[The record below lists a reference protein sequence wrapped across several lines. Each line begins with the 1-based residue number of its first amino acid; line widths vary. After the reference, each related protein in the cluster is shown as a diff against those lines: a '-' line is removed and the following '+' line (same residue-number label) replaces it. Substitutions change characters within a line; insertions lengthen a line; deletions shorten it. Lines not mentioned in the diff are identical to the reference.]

1 MCFLKITHK
10 NLRPETEG
18 RTDKV
23 ISGKK
28 MMKYFLLFFLS
39 SLLLISCGKGITPSN
54 RSKVNFGAEWIFTKD
69 STSLNWEKVTLPH
82 AAQIEPLV
90 VNNQWQGDCWYQK
103 KFDQPKTDNKVFLYF
118 EGVMHEAWIW
128 VNGELIT
135 HHQGGYLPF
144 TVDITNIVLPHDNT
158 VIVKVNN
165 QDNPQIPPGKTLK
178 TLDFNYYGGIYRN
191 VYLLQTNKT
200 YITDAVH
207 ANKVNSGGILV
218 NFNAIA
224 KEKASGLV
232 KIHVKNEED
241 KSKKV
246 KASITFKNDSETIS
260 FTTNEISME
269 PNSNA
274 SLSQNIEIFNPKLW
288 GILNPNLYEVE
299 VRLIADSKTI
309 DSQTIKTGIRK
320 AELRADG
327 FYLNEEKVF
336 INGTN
341 RHQEYPYIG
350 YALSDEAN
358 YRDAVKIKNAGFDF
372 VRLSHYPH
380 AESFMKACDELGL
393 LVMNCISGWQFSGD
407 EKFIENSYQEIR
419 DLARRDRNH
428 PSVIFWEVS
437 LNESDMKEPYMKKAN
452 EILRAELPYA
462 NIYTAGW
469 IDNPNYDLYIPARQH
484 GKAPEYWNNYEKENR
499 KIFIAEYGDWEYYA
513 QNAGFN
519 QTSYANLKEEE
530 RTSRQL
536 RAFGEKRL
544 LQQAFNYQEAFNS
557 NMKGKHTIGQANWLM
572 FDYNRGYAD
581 DIESSGISDIFRI
594 PKFAFYFYQSQR
606 SPNLKLN
613 EKLVSGPMV
622 HIASYWNEKSPLNL
636 TIFSNCDEVA
646 LYLNDELIA
655 KQKPTDSAFSNEL
668 PHPPF
673 VFSMP
678 KFEKGTLRA
687 EGFSNGKKVAE
698 HSVKSAN
705 EASKIS
711 LSHDVS
717 TVKINTDLPDVLFV
731 YATITDENGTTVS
744 EATNWVEFSLEGE
757 NAELIGQN
765 PMRAEAGI
773 ATILVKT
780 KNFKKPITIKAKSS
794 GLKETSIEIK

>member
-1 MCFLKITHK
+1 
-10 NLRPETEG
+10 
-18 RTDKV
+18 
-23 ISGKK
+23 
-28 MMKYFLLFFLS
+28 MKHYILFFLT
-39 SLLLISCGKGITPSN
+39 SLLFISCGKETTSN
-54 RSKVNFGAEWIFTKD
+54 RTKVNFGSDWTFTKD
-69 STSLNWEKVTLPH
+69 STSLNWKKVTLPH
-82 AAQIEPLV
+82 TAQIEPLV
-90 VNNQWQGDCWYQK
+90 VNDQWQGDCWYQK
-103 KFDQPKTDNKVFLYF
+103 KFDHPKTDNKVFLYF
-118 EGVMHEAWIW
+118 EGVMHEAWVW
-128 VNGELIT
+128 VNGELMT

-144 TVDITNIVLPHDNT
+144 TVDITDIVLPHDNT
-158 VIVKVNN
+158 IIVKVNN
-165 QDNPQIPPGKTLK
+165 QDNPQIPPGKTIK

-191 VYLLQTNKT
+191 IYLLQTNKT

-218 NFNAIA
+218 NFNTIA
-224 KEKASGLV
+224 KEKANGIV
-232 KIHVKNEED
+232 KIHVKNED
-241 KSKKV
+241 TKSKKV
-246 KASITFKNDSETIS
+246 KASITFKNGSETIS
-260 FTTNEISME
+260 FTTKEVTME

-274 SLSQNIEIFNPKLW
+274 SLSQSVEILNPKLW
-288 GILNPNLYEVE
+288 GIENPNLYEVE
-299 VRLIADSKTI
+299 VNLIADSKTI
-309 DSQTIKTGIRK
+309 DSQTIQTGIRK
-320 AELRADG
+320 AELKADG
-327 FYLNEEKVF
+327 FYLNDEKLF

-372 VRLSHYPH
+372 VRMSHYPQT
-380 AESFMKACDELGL
+380 ESFMKACDELGL
-393 LVMNCISGWQFSGD
+393 LVMNCISGWQFLGD

-428 PSVIFWEVS
+428 PSVVFWEVS

-530 RTSRQL
+530 RTSRQF

-557 NMKGKHTIGQANWLM
+557 NLKGKHTIGQANWLM

-622 HIASYWNEKSPLNL
+622 HIASYWNEKSPLNV
-636 TIFSNCDEVA
+636 TVFSNCDEVA
-646 LYLNDELIA
+646 LYLNDKLIA
-655 KQKPTDSAFSNEL
+655 KQKPTVAAFSNEL

-673 VFSMP
+673 VFSIP

-687 EGFSNGKKVAE
+687 EGFSNGKKITE

-717 TVKINTDLPDVLFV
+717 TVKINTDLPDVTFV

-765 PMRAEAGI
+765 PIQAEAGI

>member
-1 MCFLKITHK
+1 
-10 NLRPETEG
+10 
-18 RTDKV
+18 
-23 ISGKK
+23 
-28 MMKYFLLFFLS
+28 MKHYILFFLT
-39 SLLLISCGKGITPSN
+39 SLLFISCGKETTSN
-54 RSKVNFGAEWIFTKD
+54 RTKVNFGSDWTFTKD
-69 STSLNWEKVTLPH
+69 STSLNWKKITLPH
-82 AAQIEPLV
+82 TAQIEPLV
-90 VNNQWQGDCWYQK
+90 VNEQWQGNCWYQK
-103 KFDQPKTDNKVFLYF
+103 KIDHPKTDNKVFLYF
-118 EGVMHEAWIW
+118 EGVMHEAWVW
-128 VNGELIT
+128 VNGELMT

-144 TVDITNIVLPHDNT
+144 TVDITDIVLPYDNII
-158 VIVKVNN
+158 IVKVNN
-165 QDNPQIPPGKTLK
+165 QDNLQIPPGKTLK

-218 NFNAIA
+218 NFNTIA
-224 KEKASGLV
+224 KEKANGIV
-232 KIHVKNEED
+232 KIHVKNEEN

-246 KASITFKNDSETIS
+246 KASITFKNGSETIS
-260 FTTNEISME
+260 FTTKEVTME

-274 SLSQNIEIFNPKLW
+274 SLSQSVEILNPKLW
-288 GILNPNLYEVE
+288 GIENPNLYEVE
-299 VRLIADSKTI
+299 VNLIADSKTI
-309 DSQTIKTGIRK
+309 DSQTIQTGIRK
-320 AELRADG
+320 AELKADG
-327 FYLNEEKVF
+327 FYLNDEKLF

-372 VRLSHYPH
+372 VRMSHYPQT
-380 AESFMKACDELGL
+380 ESFMKACDELGL
-393 LVMNCISGWQFSGD
+393 LVMNCISGWQFTGD

-428 PSVIFWEVS
+428 PSVVFWEVS

-530 RTSRQL
+530 RTSRQF

-557 NMKGKHTIGQANWLM
+557 NLKGKHTIGQANWLM

-622 HIASYWNEKSPLNL
+622 HIASYWNEKSPLNV

-655 KQKPTDSAFSNEL
+655 KQKPTVSAFSNEL

-673 VFSMP
+673 IFSIP

-687 EGFSNGKKVAE
+687 EGLSNGKKVTE

-705 EASKIS
+705 EAAKIS
-711 LSHDVS
+711 LSYDES
-717 TVKINTDLPDVLFV
+717 TVKINPDFPDVIFV
-731 YATITDENGTTVS
+731 YATITNENGTTVS
-744 EATNWVEFSLEGE
+744 EATNWVKFSLEGE

-765 PMRAEAGI
+765 PIQAEAGI

>member
-1 MCFLKITHK
+1 
-10 NLRPETEG
+10 
-18 RTDKV
+18 
-23 ISGKK
+23 
-28 MMKYFLLFFLS
+28 MKHFILLFLT
-39 SLLLISCGKGITPSN
+39 SLLLVSCGKETAIN
-54 RSKVNFGAEWIFTKD
+54 RTKVNFGSEWTFTKD

-82 AAQIEPLV
+82 SAQIEPLV

-103 KFDQPKTDNKVFLYF
+103 KFDHPKTDNKVFLYF
-118 EGVMHEAWIW
+118 EGVMHEAWVW
-128 VNGELIT
+128 VNGELMT

-144 TVDITNIVLPHDNT
+144 TVDITDIVLPHDNT
-158 VIVKVNN
+158 IIVKVNN

-218 NFNAIA
+218 NFNTIT

-241 KSKKV
+241 QSKKV
-246 KASITFKNDSETIS
+246 KASITFKNGSETIS
-260 FTTNEISME
+260 FTTNEVTME

-274 SLSQNIEIFNPKLW
+274 SLSQSVEILNPKLW
-288 GILNPNLYEVE
+288 GIENPNLYEVE
-299 VRLIADSKTI
+299 VNLIADSKTI
-309 DSQTIKTGIRK
+309 DSQTIQTGIRK
-320 AELRADG
+320 AELKADG
-327 FYLNEEKVF
+327 FYLNDEKLF

-372 VRLSHYPH
+372 VRMSHYPQT
-380 AESFMKACDELGL
+380 ESFMKACDELGL

-428 PSVIFWEVS
+428 PSVVFWEVS

-484 GKAPEYWNNYEKENR
+484 AKAQDYWNNYEKENR

-513 QNAGFN
+513 QNAGLN

-557 NMKGKHTIGQANWLM
+557 NLKGKHTIGQANWLM

-622 HIASYWNEKSPLNL
+622 HIASYWNEKSPLNV
-636 TIFSNCDEVA
+636 TVFSNCDEVA
-646 LYLNDELIA
+646 LYLNDKLIT
-655 KQKPTDSAFSNEL
+655 KQKPTVSAFSNEL
-668 PHPPF
+668 PHSPF
-673 VFSMP
+673 VFSIP

-687 EGFSNGKKVAE
+687 EGYSNGKKVAE

-711 LSHDVS
+711 LSYDES
-717 TVKINTDLPDVLFV
+717 TVKINPDFPDVIFV
-731 YATITDENGTTVS
+731 YAAITDENGTTIS

-765 PMRAEAGI
+765 PMQAEAGI
-773 ATILVKT
+773 ATILLKT

>member
-1 MCFLKITHK
+1 
-10 NLRPETEG
+10 
-18 RTDKV
+18 
-23 ISGKK
+23 
-28 MMKYFLLFFLS
+28 MKHYILLFLT
-39 SLLLISCGKGITPSN
+39 SLLFISCGKETTSN
-54 RSKVNFGAEWIFTKD
+54 RTKVNFGSDWTFTKD
-69 STSLNWEKVTLPH
+69 STALNWEKVQLPH
-82 AAQIEPLV
+82 TAQVEPLI

-103 KFDQPKTDNKVFLYF
+103 KFDHPKTDDKVFLYF
-118 EGVMHEAWIW
+118 EGVMHEAWVW
-128 VNGELIT
+128 VNGELMT

-144 TVDITNIVLPHDNT
+144 TVDITDIVLPHDNT
-158 VIVKVNN
+158 IIIKVNN

-191 VYLLQTNKT
+191 VYLIQTNKT

-218 NFNAIA
+218 NFNTIA
-224 KEKASGLV
+224 KEKASGSV
-232 KIHVKNEED
+232 KIHVKNEGD

-246 KASITFKNDSETIS
+246 KASITFKNGSEAIS
-260 FTTNEISME
+260 FTTNEVTME

-274 SLSQNIEIFNPKLW
+274 SLSQSVEILNPKLW
-288 GILNPNLYEVE
+288 GIENPNLYEVE
-299 VRLIADSKTI
+299 VHLIADSKTI
-309 DSQTIKTGIRK
+309 DSQTIQTGIRK
-320 AELRADG
+320 AELKADG
-327 FYLNEEKVF
+327 FYLNDEKVF

-372 VRLSHYPH
+372 VRMSHYPQT
-380 AESFMKACDELGL
+380 ESFMKACDELGL
-393 LVMNCISGWQFSGD
+393 LVMNCISGWQFMGD

-428 PSVIFWEVS
+428 PSVVFWEVS

-452 EILRAELPYA
+452 EILRGELPYA

-519 QTSYANLKEEE
+519 QTSYSNLKEEE

-557 NMKGKHTIGQANWLM
+557 NLKGKHTIGQANWLM

-594 PKFAFYFYQSQR
+594 PKFAHYFYQSQR
-606 SPNLKLN
+606 SPKVKLN
-613 EKLVSGPMV
+613 QKLVSGPV
-622 HIASYWNEKSPLNL
+622 IHIASYWNEKSPLDV
-636 TIFSNCDEVA
+636 TVFSNCEEVA
-646 LYLNDELIA
+646 FYVNDILISR
-655 KQKPTDSAFSNEL
+655 QKPTISPFSNEL

-673 VFSMP
+673 VFSIP

-687 EGFSNGKKVAE
+687 EGFINGKKVAE
-698 HSVKSAN
+698 HSVESAN
-705 EASKIS
+705 EPSKIVVS
-711 LSHDVS
+711 YDES
-717 TVKINTDLPDVLFV
+717 TVKINPDFPDVVFV
-731 YATITDENGTTVS
+731 YATITDANGNLVSDATTEITFS
-744 EATNWVEFSLEGE
+744 IEGTDVELV
-757 NAELIGQN
+757 GQN
-765 PMRAEAGI
+765 PFPAEAGM
-773 ATILVKT
+773 ATILVRT
-780 KNFKKPITIKAKSS
+780 TTFKKAIKIKATAK
-794 GLKETSIEIK
+794 GLKEATLELKP

>member
-1 MCFLKITHK
+1 
-10 NLRPETEG
+10 
-18 RTDKV
+18 
-23 ISGKK
+23 
-28 MMKYFLLFFLS
+28 MKYYLLFFLFS
-39 SLLLISCGKGITPSN
+39 SLLISCGKRIAPSN

-82 AAQIEPLV
+82 AAQLEPLV
-90 VNNQWQGDCWYQK
+90 VNNQWQGNCWYQK
-103 KFDQPKTDNKVFLYF
+103 TFDKPQTDDKVFLYF
-118 EGVMHEAWIW
+118 EGVMHEAWVW
-128 VNGELIT
+128 VNGELMT

-144 TVDITNIVLPHDNT
+144 TVDITDIVLPNDNT

-191 VYLLQTNKT
+191 IYLLQTNKT

-218 NFNAIA
+218 NFNTIT
-224 KEKASGLV
+224 KEKARGLV

-241 KSKKV
+241 QSKKV
-246 KASITFKNDSETIS
+246 KASITFKNDSKTIS
-260 FTTNEISME
+260 FTTNEVTME

-274 SLSQNIEIFNPKLW
+274 SLSQSIEILNPKLW
-288 GILNPNLYEVE
+288 GIENPNLYNVE
-299 VRLIADSKTI
+299 VRLIADLKTI
-309 DSQTIKTGIRK
+309 DSQTIQTGIRK

-327 FYLNEEKVF
+327 FYLNDEKVF

-350 YALSDEAN
+350 YALSNEAN
-358 YRDAVKIKNAGFDF
+358 YRDALKIKNAGFDF
-372 VRLSHYPH
+372 VRMSHYPQT
-380 AESFMKACDELGL
+380 ESFMKACDELGL

-557 NMKGKHTIGQANWLM
+557 NLKGKHTIGQANWLM

-622 HIASYWNEKSPLNL
+622 HIASYWNEKSPLNV
-636 TIFSNCDEVA
+636 TVFSNCDEVA
-646 LYLNDELIA
+646 LYLNNELIA
-655 KQKPTDSAFSNEL
+655 KQKPNVSAFSNEL

-673 VFSMP
+673 VFSTP

-687 EGFSNGKKVAE
+687 EGFSNGKKVTE

-705 EASKIS
+705 EAAKIS
-711 LSHDVS
+711 LSYDES
-717 TVKINTDLPDVLFV
+717 TVKINPDFQDVIFV

-765 PMRAEAGI
+765 PIQAEAGI

>member
-1 MCFLKITHK
+1 
-10 NLRPETEG
+10 
-18 RTDKV
+18 
-23 ISGKK
+23 
-28 MMKYFLLFFLS
+28 MKHAILLLLTS
-39 SLLLISCGKGITPSN
+39 VLLISCGKETSFN
-54 RSKVNFGAEWIFTKD
+54 RTKVNFGSEWTFTKD
-69 STSLNWEKVTLPH
+69 STSLNWEKINLPH
-82 AAQIEPLV
+82 TTQIEPLV
-90 VNNQWQGDCWYQK
+90 VNGQWQGDCWYQK

-118 EGVMHEAWIW
+118 EGVMHEAWVW
-128 VNGELIT
+128 VNGELLT

-144 TVDITNIVLPHDNT
+144 TVDITDIVLPHDNT
-158 VIVKVNN
+158 IIVKVNN

-191 VYLLQTNKT
+191 VYLIQTNKT

-207 ANKVNSGGILV
+207 ANQVNSGGILV
-218 NFNAIA
+218 NFNTII

-232 KIHVKNEED
+232 KIHVKNED
-241 KSKKV
+241 TKSKKV
-246 KASITFKNDSETIS
+246 KVSITFKNGSETIS
-260 FTTNEISME
+260 FTTNEVTME

-274 SLSQNIEIFNPKLW
+274 SLSQSVEILNPKLW
-288 GILNPNLYEVE
+288 GIENPNLYEVE
-299 VRLIADSKTI
+299 VNLIADSKTI
-309 DSQTIKTGIRK
+309 DSQTIQTGIRK
-320 AELRADG
+320 AELKADG
-327 FYLNEEKVF
+327 FYLNDEKVF

-372 VRLSHYPH
+372 VRLSHYPQT
-380 AESFMKACDELGL
+380 ESFMKACDELGL

-428 PSVIFWEVS
+428 PSVVFWEVS
-437 LNESDMKEPYMKKAN
+437 LNESDMKEPFMKKAN

-484 GKAPEYWNNYEKENR
+484 GKAPEYWNNYEKGKR

-557 NMKGKHTIGQANWLM
+557 NLKGKNTIGQANWLM

-622 HIASYWNEKSPLNL
+622 HIASYWNEKSPLNV
-636 TIFSNCDEVA
+636 TVFSNCDEVA
-646 LYLNDELIA
+646 LYLNDKLIT
-655 KQKPTDSAFSNEL
+655 KQKPTVSAFSNEL
-668 PHPPF
+668 PHSPF
-673 VFSMP
+673 VFSIP

-687 EGFSNGKKVAE
+687 EGYSNGKKVAE

-711 LSHDVS
+711 LSHDES
-717 TVKINTDLPDVLFV
+717 TVKINPDFPDVIFV
-731 YATITDENGTTVS
+731 YAAITDENGTTIS

-765 PMRAEAGI
+765 PMQAEAGI
-773 ATILVKT
+773 ATILLKT

>member
-1 MCFLKITHK
+1 
-10 NLRPETEG
+10 
-18 RTDKV
+18 
-23 ISGKK
+23 
-28 MMKYFLLFFLS
+28 MKHYILFFLT
-39 SLLLISCGKGITPSN
+39 SLLFISCGKETTSN
-54 RSKVNFGAEWIFTKD
+54 RTKVNFGSDWTFTKD
-69 STSLNWEKVTLPH
+69 STSLNWKKVTLPH
-82 AAQIEPLV
+82 TAQIEPLV
-90 VNNQWQGDCWYQK
+90 VNDQWQGDCWYQK
-103 KFDQPKTDNKVFLYF
+103 KFDHPKTDNKVFLYF
-118 EGVMHEAWIW
+118 EGVMHEAWVW
-128 VNGELIT
+128 VNGELMT

-144 TVDITNIVLPHDNT
+144 TVDITDIVLPHDNT
-158 VIVKVNN
+158 IIVKVNN
-165 QDNPQIPPGKTLK
+165 QDNPQIPPGKTIK

-191 VYLLQTNKT
+191 IYLLQTNKT

-218 NFNAIA
+218 NFNTIA
-224 KEKASGLV
+224 KEKANGIV
-232 KIHVKNEED
+232 KIHVKNED
-241 KSKKV
+241 TKSKKV
-246 KASITFKNDSETIS
+246 KASITFKNGSETIS
-260 FTTNEISME
+260 FTTKEVTME

-274 SLSQNIEIFNPKLW
+274 SLSQSVEILNPKLW
-288 GILNPNLYEVE
+288 GIENPNLYEVE
-299 VRLIADSKTI
+299 VNLIADSKTI
-309 DSQTIKTGIRK
+309 DSQTIQTGIRK
-320 AELRADG
+320 AELKADG
-327 FYLNEEKVF
+327 FYLNDEKLF

-372 VRLSHYPH
+372 VRMSHYPQT
-380 AESFMKACDELGL
+380 ESFMKACDELGL
-393 LVMNCISGWQFSGD
+393 LVMNCISGWQFLGD

-428 PSVIFWEVS
+428 PSVVFWEVS

-519 QTSYANLKEEE
+519 QTSFANLKEEE

-557 NMKGKHTIGQANWLM
+557 NLKGKHTIGQANWLM

-622 HIASYWNEKSPLNL
+622 HIASYWNEKSPLNV
-636 TIFSNCDEVA
+636 TVFSNCDEVA
-646 LYLNDELIA
+646 LYLNDKLIA
-655 KQKPTDSAFSNEL
+655 KQKPTVAAFSNEL

-673 VFSMP
+673 VFSIP

-687 EGFSNGKKVAE
+687 EGFSNGKKITE

-717 TVKINTDLPDVLFV
+717 TVKINTDLPDVIFV

-765 PMRAEAGI
+765 PIQAEAGI

>member
-1 MCFLKITHK
+1 
-10 NLRPETEG
+10 
-18 RTDKV
+18 
-23 ISGKK
+23 
-28 MMKYFLLFFLS
+28 MKHYILFFLT
-39 SLLLISCGKGITPSN
+39 SLLFISCGKETTSN
-54 RSKVNFGAEWIFTKD
+54 RTKVNFGSDWTFTKD
-69 STSLNWEKVTLPH
+69 STSLNWKKVTLPH
-82 AAQIEPLV
+82 TAQIEPLV
-90 VNNQWQGDCWYQK
+90 VNDQWQGDCWYQK
-103 KFDQPKTDNKVFLYF
+103 KFDHPKTDNKVFLYF
-118 EGVMHEAWIW
+118 EGVMHEAWVW
-128 VNGELIT
+128 VNGELMT

-144 TVDITNIVLPHDNT
+144 TVDITDIVLPHDNT

-165 QDNPQIPPGKTLK
+165 HDNLQIPPGKTLK

-200 YITDAVH
+200 YITDEVH

-218 NFNAIA
+218 NFNTIA
-224 KEKASGLV
+224 KEKANGIV
-232 KIHVKNEED
+232 KIHVKNED
-241 KSKKV
+241 NQSKKV
-246 KASITFKNDSETIS
+246 KASITFKNGSETIS
-260 FTTNEISME
+260 FTTKEVTME

-274 SLSQNIEIFNPKLW
+274 SLSQSVEILNPKLW
-288 GILNPNLYEVE
+288 GIENPNLYEVE
-299 VRLIADSKTI
+299 VNLIADSKTI
-309 DSQTIKTGIRK
+309 DSQTIQTGIRK
-320 AELRADG
+320 AELKADG
-327 FYLNEEKVF
+327 FYLNDEKLF

-372 VRLSHYPH
+372 VRMSHYPQT
-380 AESFMKACDELGL
+380 ESFMKACDELGL
-393 LVMNCISGWQFSGD
+393 LVMNCISGWQFLGD

-428 PSVIFWEVS
+428 PSVVFWEVS

-519 QTSYANLKEEE
+519 QTSFANLKEEE

-557 NMKGKHTIGQANWLM
+557 NLKGKHTIGQANWLM

-622 HIASYWNEKSPLNL
+622 HIASYWNEKSPLNV
-636 TIFSNCDEVA
+636 TVFSNCDEVA
-646 LYLNDELIA
+646 LYLNDKLIA
-655 KQKPTDSAFSNEL
+655 KQKPTVAAFSNEL

-673 VFSMP
+673 VFSIP

-687 EGFSNGKKVAE
+687 EGFSNGKKITE

-717 TVKINTDLPDVLFV
+717 TVKINTDLPDVIFV

-765 PMRAEAGI
+765 PMQAEAGI
-773 ATILVKT
+773 ATILIKT
-780 KNFKKPITIKAKSS
+780 KNFKKPITIKAKSN